1 MQKEGRGERELR
13 PKRTFGRGCE
23 MKESR
28 EGWGFLGGNDRE
40 GSLECGAVVAELWRN
55 LAENA
60 SRGNLNK
67 FRPRWNANRWE

>member
-28 EGWGFLGGNDRE
+28 GGVGVSRRKRSRRKSRVWSGGGRAVEKSGGKRE
-40 GSLECGAVVAELWRN
+40 
-55 LAENA
+55 
-60 SRGNLNK
+60 SRKLK
-67 FRPRWNANRWE
+67 